1 MIILSQIALFSFYV
15 FTVKTEIRWDKG
27 KLIMAFLPD
36 INSRNFN
43 L

>member
-27 KLIMAFLPD
+27 KLIMDLLSD
-36 INSRNFN
+36 INSRNLN